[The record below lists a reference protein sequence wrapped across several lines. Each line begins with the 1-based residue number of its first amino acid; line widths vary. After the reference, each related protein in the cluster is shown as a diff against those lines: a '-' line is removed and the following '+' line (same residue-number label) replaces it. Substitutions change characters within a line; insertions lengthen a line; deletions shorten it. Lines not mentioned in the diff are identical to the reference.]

1 MRRKVKKKILLVED
15 NEVLREAIKK
25 FLELRG
31 YEVMTAGDGLEAIVI
46 LRRQHFDLII
56 TDFMMP
62 KLNGL
67 ELIHW
72 IKRKRCDIKIILL
85 SGEDMKLVYPAAKRA
100 GADKIIPKNFDLKLR
115 YIFNAAEE
123 LLAGK

>member
-1 MRRKVKKKILLVED
+1 MKKKILLVED

-31 YEVMTAGDGLEAIVI
+31 YEVMTAGDGLEAMVI

-56 TDFMMP
+56 TDFLMP
-62 KLNGL
+62 KINGM

-72 IKRKRCDIKIILL
+72 MKRKRSDVKIILL

-100 GADKIIPKNFDLKLR
+100 GADKVIPKNFDLKLK
-115 YIFNAAEE
+115 YIANAAKE
-123 LLAGK
+123 LLGMGK